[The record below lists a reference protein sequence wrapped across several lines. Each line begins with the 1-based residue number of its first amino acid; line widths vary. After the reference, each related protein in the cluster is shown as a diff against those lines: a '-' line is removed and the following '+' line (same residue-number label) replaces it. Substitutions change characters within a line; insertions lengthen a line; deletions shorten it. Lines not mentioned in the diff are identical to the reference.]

1 MRRAAL
7 LALVFA
13 VTACAPDPGAEE
25 RVVRTKVFTDL
36 SQPDMGVVVGPV
48 VMQDKFAVVDWTRG
62 NFRGGRTLLRK
73 DGKDWTMILCGG
85 KPLRQRPVLEAS
97 GGVPDGTAGVLATKL
112 LREESRVPPERR
124 AQFDMWSGL
133 GAKEGV
139 TCPEPRNVP
148 EEPKPQGDVA
158 R

>member
-7 LALVFA
+7 LAVVFA
-13 VTACAPDPGAEE
+13 VAACAPDTGAEE
-25 RVVRTKVFTDL
+25 RTVRTKVFEDL

-73 DGKDWTMILCGG
+73 DAGGWTMILCGG
-85 KPLRQRPVLEAS
+85 RPLTRRPVLE
-97 GGVPDGTAGVLATKL
+97 GVGVPDGTAGVLATKL
-112 LREESRVPPERR
+112 LREESRVPQDRR
-124 AQFDMWSGL
+124 GQFDMWAGL
-133 GAKEGV
+133 GAKQGV
-139 TCPEPRNVP
+139 TCPEPRPQP
-148 EEPKPQGDVA
+148 EPQPQGAVE